1 MNSSKTISLLLFLVY
16 FLAAH
21 VSAENFLSKNSNAF
35 AEPEFLPVDQAFVFN
50 QIAVDDGIVVSWQIA
65 PEYYLY
71 KDRIK
76 IEADNPSIALGEP
89 AFSQIGEQKDDP
101 NFGMVTV
108 FHDLVEMSV
117 PVIMGNPT
125 QEGIFELMITY
136 QGCAEAGL
144 CYPPQ
149 KRKIAFMSAAEPL
162 TNTKTLAQPSTQ
174 QLDTQSQTETTAAN
188 SPETD
193 LASSSGIFNLL
204 NQASFGSIVFTFF
217 LLGLGLT
224 FTPCVLP
231 MIPII
236 TTVISGQKH
245 RSSRNSLLLSIS
257 YVCGMAIT
265 YAAAG
270 VLTGLLGATANLQAQ
285 MQAPGV
291 LIVLSAL
298 FALLSLSMFG
308 LYELQLPRFIT
319 DRLNDQ
325 SQKISGGK
333 LGSVFLIGALSALI
347 VSPCVSAPLAGA
359 LVYISTTEDAL
370 LGGISLLALGFGM
383 GVPLI
388 LIALGGDKFLPKAGR
403 WMEATKKFFGFLL
416 LALAIWLLDRL
427 LPTNVSMLLWGLLF
441 AQSAVHLGAFSKAE
455 SGWAM
460 TFKAFTLL
468 LFFYAALLTISALA
482 NFFPTL
488 HSANILPSGLSISS
502 AAQSHAPFKRITT
515 LDELKTEL
523 AASQNSKKVMMLDYY
538 ADWCISC
545 KVMEREVF
553 SSPEIAAELNNLHLV
568 QADVTDVNE
577 QTTALLEQFNLFGPP
592 SILFFD
598 SNGNELT
605 KLRIQ
610 GEVGKTSFE
619 KTLQKIKQ
627 HYSNK

>member
-1 MNSSKTISLLLFLVY
+1 MNSCRTISLFLLVIC
-16 FLAAH
+16 FLASPT
-21 VSAENFLSKNSNAF
+21 SAENFLNKSSNAF
-35 AEPEFLPVDQAFVFN
+35 AEPDFLPVDQAFEFN
-50 QIAVDDGIVVSWQIA
+50 QIAADDSLNVSWQIA

-76 IEADNPSIALGEP
+76 IITDNPSVTLGD
-89 AFSQIGEQKDDP
+89 ATFSQSGEQKDDP
-101 NFGMVTV
+101 NFGLVTV
-108 FHDLVEMSV
+108 FHNLVEMSV
-117 PVIMGNPT
+117 PVVLDSKGQP
-125 QEGIFELMITY
+125 GIFEFTITY

-149 KRKIAFMSAAEPL
+149 KRKVAFISTVKADAGGTSIE
-162 TNTKTLAQPSTQ
+162 KTTINKVSPSSGVVNAPQTSVERD
-174 QLDTQSQTETTAAN
+174 LD
-188 SPETD
+188 
-193 LASSSGIFNLL
+193 SSSGIFNLL
-204 NQASFGSIVFTFF
+204 NNASFGSIVFTFF

-245 RSSRNSLLLSIS
+245 RSSRNSLLLSLS

-285 MQAPGV
+285 MQAPAV

-308 LYELQLPRFIT
+308 LYELQLPQFLR
-319 DRLNDQ
+319 DRLNNQ
-325 SQKISGGK
+325 SQRISGGK

-383 GVPLI
+383 GTPLI
-388 LIALGGDKFLPKAGR
+388 LIALGGDKFLPKAGK

-427 LPTNVSMLLWGLLF
+427 LPAGTSLLLWGLLF
-441 AQSAVHLGAFSKAE
+441 AQAAVHLGAFSNAE
-455 SGWAM
+455 NGWAM
-460 TFKAFTLL
+460 TLKALTLL
-468 LFFYAALLTISALA
+468 LFFYAVFLTISALSSL
-482 NFFPTL
+482 FPAIQP
-488 HSANILPSGLSISS
+488 ANILSTTAPS
-502 AAQSHAPFKRITT
+502 AAVYQKHTPFKRVTS
-515 LDELKTEL
+515 LDELKTEQQI
-523 AASQNSKKVMMLDYY
+523 ARSSQKIMMLDYY

-553 SSPEIAAELNNLHLV
+553 SSPNIASELNNLHLV
-568 QADVTDVNE
+568 QADVTEISE
-577 QTTALLEQFNLFGPP
+577 QTTALLEQFKLFGPP

-598 SNGNELT
+598 KKGNEIVDM
-605 KLRIQ
+605 RIQ
-610 GEVGKTSFE
+610 GEVGKESFE
-619 KTLQKIKQ
+619 KTLLKVQQ
-627 HYSNK
+627 RGT

>member
-1 MNSSKTISLLLFLVY
+1 MNSSKIISLLLLLVY
-16 FLAAH
+16 FLASP

-50 QIAVDDGIVVSWQIA
+50 QIAVDDGIMVSWQIA

-76 IEADNPSIALGEP
+76 IEADNPSIALGDP

-101 NFGMVTV
+101 NFGLVTV
-108 FHDLVEMSV
+108 FHDFVEMNV
-117 PVIMGNPT
+117 PVVTGSQDQKN
-125 QEGIFELMITY
+125 IFEFTITY

-149 KRKIAFMSAAEPL
+149 RRKIAFLPKAEAPTTTQVSMQPAAL
-162 TNTKTLAQPSTQ
+162 RSSK
-174 QLDTQSQTETTAAN
+174 QSQTATTVTN
-188 SPETD
+188 SSETD

-245 RSSRNSLLLSIS
+245 RSSRNSLLLSLS

-291 LIVLSAL
+291 LIILSAL

-308 LYELQLPRFIT
+308 LYELQLPAFIR

-325 SQKISGGK
+325 SQRISGGK
-333 LGSVFLIGALSALI
+333 LGSVFFIGALSALI

-370 LGGISLLALGFGM
+370 LGGVSLLALGFGM

-427 LPTNVSMLLWGLLF
+427 LPANVSMLLWGLLF
-441 AQSAVHLGAFSKAE
+441 AQAAVHLGAFAKAE
-455 SGWAM
+455 NGWAM
-460 TFKAFTLL
+460 TFKSFTLL
-468 LFFYAALLTISALA
+468 LFFYAAFLTISALA
-482 NFFPTL
+482 SFFPTL
-488 HSANILPSGLSISS
+488 QSANLLPTGLYTNG
-502 AAQSHAPFKRITT
+502 APQTHTPFTRITT
-515 LDELKTEL
+515 LDELETEL
-523 AASQNSKKVMMLDYY
+523 TASQYSKKIMMLDYY

-545 KVMEREVF
+545 KVMERDVF
-553 SSPEIAAELNNLHLV
+553 SSPEIAAELNHLHLV

-577 QTTALLEQFNLFGPP
+577 RTTALLEKFKLFGPP

-598 SNGNELT
+598 TNGNELAN
-605 KLRIQ
+605 LRIQ
-610 GEVGKTSFE
+610 GEVGKASFE
-619 KTLQKIKQ
+619 KTLQIVKQ
-627 HYSNK
+627 HYANQ